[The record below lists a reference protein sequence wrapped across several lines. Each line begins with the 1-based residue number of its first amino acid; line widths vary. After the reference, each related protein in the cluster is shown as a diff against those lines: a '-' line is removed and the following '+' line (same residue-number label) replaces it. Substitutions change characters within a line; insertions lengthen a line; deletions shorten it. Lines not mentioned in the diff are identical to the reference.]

1 MNKKEIW
8 IMVLLAVV
16 SVWLLGAPR
25 TGLAAERAVQITVP
39 DCRA

>member
-1 MNKKEIW
+1 MNKAMIW
-8 IMVLLAVV
+8 IMVLLVVV

-25 TGLAAERAVQITVP
+25 TGLAEERVVQITVP